1 MPSNLEV
8 VGPNDFYR
16 NILGKVGPQI
26 KAVLE
31 TRCSLAEM
39 TSVSQND
46 TNFPLAIPFV
56 PSYSDT
62 FFSSL
67 KGRCTYSRPN
77 ANTYVAT
84 FRWGDGKLKGYI
96 MGYTAIRKQYT
107 THNIITGY
115 VKQVTGG
122 ASGRGRGRG
131 KPKPIY
137 LPVFGTFSSRS
148 ITHFFGL
155 GPGFSYEVKKD
166 WTVGVNLLVSSITD
180 DVGFAVITAYESQG
194 SGLFDLALTA
204 GSFPGNLG
212 GFAILKMI
220 FNF

>member
-1 MPSNLEV
+1 
-8 VGPNDFYR
+8 
-16 NILGKVGPQI
+16 
-26 KAVLE
+26 
-31 TRCSLAEM
+31 
-39 TSVSQND
+39 
-46 TNFPLAIPFV
+46 
-56 PSYSDT
+56 
-62 FFSSL
+62 
-67 KGRCTYSRPN
+67 
-77 ANTYVAT
+77 
-84 FRWGDGKLKGYI
+84 